1 MAPRRGNDNPPKRT
15 HKSNMLHWLSQT
27 RFHYFLH
34 CILYMYLLSRT
45 SILHK
50 RDIPPGQVD
59 GSFDGP
65 TIRIRTELRTCDE
78 VFSIIF
84 SRASMS
90 LALCSQ
96 GPAQIEDY
104 HTGLLRTPAPAA
116 KSRKKSGKD
125 HNPGADWYYL
135 VCCTGIV
142 SFVPNGKGNQ
152 ERVVNGK
159 DMQISWF

>member
-1 MAPRRGNDNPPKRT
+1 
-15 HKSNMLHWLSQT
+15 
-27 RFHYFLH
+27 
-34 CILYMYLLSRT
+34 MYLLSRT

-125 HNPGADWYYL
+125 HNPGAD
-135 VCCTGIV
+135 
-142 SFVPNGKGNQ
+142 
-152 ERVVNGK
+152 
-159 DMQISWF
+159 